1 MGSKNDSKR
10 VKKDIRKSIE
20 KQLQK
25 FDEIKA
31 KNTQKEPVC
40 QVNGKRD
47 EMLEHCKKLT
57 E

>member
-10 VKKDIRKSIE
+10 VKKDIRKNIE

-31 KNTQKEPVC
+31 KNNQKKPVC
-40 QVNGKRD
+40 QVNRKRD
-47 EMLEHCKKLT
+47 KKL
-57 E
+57 ELRNKLKG